1 MRMYSRVI
9 GLELHDEALRGV
21 VVRRGPLGVRV
32 ETAFTVPM
40 GEAAAETLRAKLR
53 ELGVRTRQAHVALP
67 RRWAIV
73 KPLELPPVREGDLT
87 RLVGFELER
96 HLPFPAEEAVYDF
109 QVLEAKPASPT
120 RVLLVALERRTLE
133 RVQRLLK
140 EAGLVPRLVDLGLH
154 SLAALGGGADGA
166 HLHLRPEEGE
176 LAIIRDGRLLLSRAF
191 PLPGG
196 DGPERG
202 RVLAEEL
209 RRSLEALPEGARATV
224 AQLTLTGDEE
234 PADAAAIDL
243 PLAPSS
249 PVPSGLQRQLARLGD
264 GRLLPALA
272 IALRRPR
279 RGRLR
284 TNLLPE
290 ALRPRPFP
298 VLELATVGLLLLSLA
313 LALAEPVATTLRDE
327 RYLARLNRAIEGLA
341 PEVREVERV
350 VAGLERRRQELETL
364 KRLRDRAIDPLP
376 VLKELTE
383 LLPGDVWL
391 TNLTLDQKG
400 LELAGFATA
409 ASPLIPLLEG
419 SPTLDRVEFT
429 SPVTTRR
436 DKEQFRLKA
445 AWEQLPRGV
454 TEPRPADRR
463 GRP

>member
-1 MRMYSRVI
+1 MGRVL
-9 GLELHDEALRGV
+9 GLELHDEILRGV

-32 ETAFTVPM
+32 ETAFTVPV
-40 GEAAAETLRAKLR
+40 GETAAETLRAKLR

-73 KPLELPPVREGDLT
+73 KPLDLPPIREGDLA

-109 QVLEAKPASPT
+109 QILEVRPGGPT
-120 RVLLVALERRTLE
+120 RVLLVAVERRTLE
-133 RVQRLLK
+133 RVQRLLR

-154 SLAALGGGADGA
+154 SLAALGGGGGA

-176 LAIIRDGRLLLSRAF
+176 LAIVRHGRLLLSRAF
-191 PLPGG
+191 PLPEG

-209 RRSLEALPEGARATV
+209 RRSLGALPEGERATV
-224 AQLTLTGDEE
+224 ARLTLTGDEE

-249 PVPSGLQRQLARLGD
+249 PVPSGLQRQLARVGD
-264 GRLLPALA
+264 GSLLPALA

-279 RGRLR
+279 RGPLR

-298 VLELATVGLLLLSLA
+298 VLQLATVGLLLLSLA
-313 LALAEPVATTLRDE
+313 LAVAEPFVTTLRDE

-350 VAGLERRRQELETL
+350 VAGLERRRQELDTL
-364 KRLRDRAIDPLP
+364 KRLRDRAIRPLP

-383 LLPGDVWL
+383 LLPGEVWL

-445 AWEQLPRGV
+445 AWEQPPRGV

-463 GRP
+463 GMP